1 VSDPSGDP
9 LADVVRAYEGLEDPS
24 AFPDRAALERYRE
37 GLLERSA
44 DQVAFLLDRLDAPA
58 RVLEAACGNGR
69 LLVALAQRDALAEG
83 LGFDVAASRVEFGR
97 RWAEDLG
104 LAGVTLTAQDA
115 RAIELAPA
123 HYDAAVCITGSLA
136 YFEPAQPGLAVDVL
150 ERLRHALRP
159 GGLLVLE
166 LYPHPR
172 ERALVDAAGGEL
184 RLWRELP
191 ADDPWRYY
199 LSHLRFDAATGVLDH
214 AKTFIHR
221 TTGEVDAGRRE
232 RILLYTPAT
241 LTGALEAAGFAD
253 AELHEGWTAAP
264 YAGGD
269 LLVAVARPSP
279 R

>member
-1 VSDPSGDP
+1 MSETGRDP

-24 AFPDRAALERYRE
+24 AFPDDAALERYRE

-44 DQVAFLLDRLDAPA
+44 EQVAFLLQRLDAPA

-69 LLVALAQRDALAEG
+69 LLVALAQRGALDEG
-83 LGFDVAASRVEFGR
+83 VGFDVAASRIAFAR
-97 RWAEDLG
+97 AWADDLG
-104 LAGVTLTAQDA
+104 LDELTLTAEDA
-115 RAIELAPA
+115 RTIELAEG

-136 YFEPAQPGLAVDVL
+136 YFEPAQPGLAAEVL
-150 ERLRHALRP
+150 RRLRAALRA

-172 ERALVDAAGGEL
+172 ERALVEAAGGEL
-184 RLWRELP
+184 RSWRELP

-199 LSHLRFDAATGVLDH
+199 LSHLRFDAGTGVLDH
-214 AKTFIHR
+214 AKTFVHR
-221 TTGEVDAGRRE
+221 TTGEIDDGRRE
-232 RILLYTPAT
+232 RILLYTPQSLA
-241 LTGALEAAGFAD
+241 AAVAAAGFED
-253 AELHEGWTAAP
+253 TQLYEGWTAEP

-269 LLVAVARPSP
+269 ILVAVARPSP